1 MNADDCTS
9 SQCFA
14 FSLGIFVDFR
24 DDGGDVVVMTMKKLM
39 MSLVMVVMMV
49 VIIVDLSF

>member
-1 MNADDCTS
+1 M
-9 SQCFA
+9 
-14 FSLGIFVDFR
+14 LGIFPRVRVVFRIQPWDFVDFR
-24 DDGGDVVVMTMKKLM
+24 DDGGDVVVMKMKKLM